1 MCSGGG
7 RATIYAPKTE
17 AYDRMAQAQFDAMRA
32 VQEGGAKI
40 KQQELNAAT
49 LHQQSV
55 LSQLKELRTKQADDA
70 RDVAAQAGRLAALI
84 GPPPPEKNA
93 EAPVVGRARGT
104 TTSKGKGALR
114 IERQLAAASGQGAG
128 LNIT

>member
-7 RATIYAPKTE
+7 AATIHAPDTG

-40 KQQELNAAT
+40 KQQELNAAA
-49 LHQQSV
+49 LNQQSV
-55 LSQLKELRTKQADDA
+55 LSQLT
-70 RDVAAQAGRLAALI
+70 DVQSQRANDVSAQAGRLAALI
-84 GPPPPEKNA
+84 GAPPPEKSA

-104 TTSKGKGALR
+104 ATSKGKGALR
-114 IERQLAAASGQGAG
+114 IERQLATAAGKGSG

>member
-7 RATIYAPKTE
+7 GATIYAPKTE

-49 LHQQSV
+49 LNQQAV
-55 LSQLKELRTKQADDA
+55 LAQLKDVQTRQAN
-70 RDVAAQAGRLAALI
+70 DVSAQAGRLAALI
-84 GPPPPEKNA
+84 GAPPPEKSA

-104 TTSKGKGALR
+104 ATSKGKGALR
-114 IERQLAAASGQGAG
+114 IERQLTAAAGQGSG

>member
-7 RATIYAPKTE
+7 GATIYAPKTE

-40 KQQELNAAT
+40 KQQELNAAA
-49 LHQQSV
+49 LNQQAV
-55 LSQLKELRTKQADDA
+55 LSQLK
-70 RDVAAQAGRLAALI
+70 DVQTQRANDVSAQAGRLAALI
-84 GPPPPEKNA
+84 GAPPPEKSA
-93 EAPVVGRARGT
+93 EAPVVGRARGPAT
-104 TTSKGKGALR
+104 PKGKGALR
-114 IERQLAAASGQGAG
+114 IERQLAAAAGKGSG

>member
-7 RATIYAPKTE
+7 GATIYAPKTE

-49 LHQQSV
+49 LNQQAV
-55 LSQLKELRTKQADDA
+55 LAQLKDVQTRQAN
-70 RDVAAQAGRLAALI
+70 DVSAQAGRLAALI
-84 GPPPPEKNA
+84 GAPPPEKSA

-104 TTSKGKGALR
+104 ATSKGKGALR
-114 IERQLAAASGQGAG
+114 IERQHAVAAGQGSG